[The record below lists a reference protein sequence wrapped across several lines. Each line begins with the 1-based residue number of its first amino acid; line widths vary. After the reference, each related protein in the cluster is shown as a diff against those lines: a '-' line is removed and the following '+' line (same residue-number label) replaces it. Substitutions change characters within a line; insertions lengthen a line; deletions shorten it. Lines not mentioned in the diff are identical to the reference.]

1 MREAHMGLGLVYLN
15 RGNFSK
21 AREQFQTLLDI
32 RYDDDQAILGRGITL
47 AEEGLLEDPVARKSR
62 LETALSDFES
72 VLKRRPRV
80 VVALYN
86 RILTFDMLGRYKE
99 ALRGIDEYI
108 SRDGRSIWAEKLR
121 SLRGSILDKE

>member
-1 MREAHMGLGLVYLN
+1 MGLGLVYLN